1 MVPAV
6 TTVAHLDQDQAMA
19 AKDFTRSA
27 FPFVDVDLAD
37 GSLALYLRDVATAD
51 RLLEV
56 VTQARAM
63 LVAAAGGE
71 APAPIIR
78 PTTNPYLTPG
88 PLPVGVA

>member
-19 AKDFTRSA
+19 AKDFTQTA
-27 FPFVDVDLAD
+27 YPFVDIDLAD
-37 GSLALYLRDVATAD
+37 GALTLYLRDVATAD

-56 VTQARAM
+56 VTQARTM

-78 PTTNPYLTPG
+78 PVANPYLTPG
-88 PLPVGVA
+88 PLSVGVS